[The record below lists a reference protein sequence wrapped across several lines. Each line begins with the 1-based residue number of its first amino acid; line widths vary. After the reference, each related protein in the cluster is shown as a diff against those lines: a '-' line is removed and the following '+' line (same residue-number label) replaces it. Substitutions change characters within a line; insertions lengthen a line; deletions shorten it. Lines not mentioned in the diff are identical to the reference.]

1 VTASYGAPCARVKR
15 ARTYALVNPVLALG
29 LLAVAGLLAA
39 RLPRPLS
46 HRSPSLDLAIT
57 AGVPLILL
65 GLVLGPGIELA
76 RPLLRALAPLTAF
89 AIGWIGA
96 VLGARF
102 EWRYARRIPRA
113 AWLLAAAGAGAA
125 FLVVALGAW
134 LLARLVPGLAA
145 VWTPRLPAVLGIA
158 AVAAA
163 SGPEAVTAVARAV
176 GVERRLAR
184 ALGRAA
190 ALETACAA
198 LAMGIPLA
206 LRHPLSWGV
215 FAAGGGALVGL
226 VCWRV
231 TRLIPAGQDV
241 APALV
246 GSVLFGA
253 GIGYATD
260 VSPFLV
266 CALAA
271 VVAVNAAPRRR
282 EVRAAL
288 RAWERPTSALVL
300 IISGA
305 LLALPTLWI
314 IAAVPVLQALR
325 IGARWLNAR
334 YARVALTWR
343 DLPPHFGLG
352 TVAQGGT
359 ALALAVNY
367 FIMYGRGPESPGVG
381 AAPGGGVSG
390 MDAGAA
396 VLTTMVLGVALAQFA
411 APPLMRLALR
421 AGPARLTPALARA
434 ELTTNAPVD

>member
-1 VTASYGAPCARVKR
+1 MSLARSRRGRTPSPSNARSGQAALTVLSAPSRSNARKWVSTRRRPITSPPGGGRLTRPNRASIGPASRIEARIRAEGLGSSARGSAPAVFTSTESGAVHATAAPRCASNSSMVSTSRMWGTLSMRQGPSASSVAARMGSAAFLFPAGRIVPLSGRPPETRNDGGIVTASYGAPCARVKR

-176 GVERRLAR
+176 GVGRRPAR

-190 ALETACAA
+190 
-198 LAMGIPLA
+198 
-206 LRHPLSWGV
+206 
-215 FAAGGGALVGL
+215 
-226 VCWRV
+226 
-231 TRLIPAGQDV
+231 
-241 APALV
+241 
-246 GSVLFGA
+246 
-253 GIGYATD
+253 
-260 VSPFLV
+260 
-266 CALAA
+266 
-271 VVAVNAAPRRR
+271 
-282 EVRAAL
+282 
-288 RAWERPTSALVL
+288 
-300 IISGA
+300 
-305 LLALPTLWI
+305 
-314 IAAVPVLQALR
+314 
-325 IGARWLNAR
+325 
-334 YARVALTWR
+334 
-343 DLPPHFGLG
+343 
-352 TVAQGGT
+352 
-359 ALALAVNY
+359 
-367 FIMYGRGPESPGVG
+367 GVG
-381 AAPGGGVSG
+381 AG
-390 MDAGAA
+390 
-396 VLTTMVLGVALAQFA
+396 
-411 APPLMRLALR
+411 R
-421 AGPARLTPALARA
+421 AGPAMGLPAALA
-434 ELTTNAPVD
+434 